1 MSLLLYIAELVLES
15 LLLYIPFAVLHFISG
30 NIIGSTSM
38 LCYLITKRLKTEPV
52 LSNHVP
58 VNGNDPPYFFM

>member
-1 MSLLLYIAELVLES
+1 MLCDV
-15 LLLYIPFAVLHFISG
+15 
-30 NIIGSTSM
+30 M

-58 VNGNDPPYFFM
+58 VDGNDPLYLFL

>member
-1 MSLLLYIAELVLES
+1 MLCDV
-15 LLLYIPFAVLHFISG
+15 
-30 NIIGSTSM
+30 M

-58 VNGNDPPYFFM
+58 VDGNDPLYFFL